1 MGFDAVK
8 LLGLWV
14 FFENCT
20 FKIGQLL
27 SSFKFRFVSTF
38 KERSSKGDLVLR
50 RAGTNGDLVLRR
62 TGLITI

>member
-1 MGFDAVK
+1 MLDTVK
-8 LLGLWV
+8 MSGLWV